1 MKIENKN
8 FTEEELLNLAELQFV
23 KYNFPNVSD
32 YINFDKKLI
41 ISLNKE
47 IDESNN

>member
-23 KYNFPNVSD
+23 KYNFPNVNVSD
-32 YINFDKKLI
+32 YIY
-41 ISLNKE
+41 
-47 IDESNN
+47 

>member
-23 KYNFPNVSD
+23 KYNFLMLVT
-32 YINFDKKLI
+32 ILI
-41 ISLNKE
+41 MIKS
-47 IDESNN
+47 